1 MSQDP
6 VTIEFPC
13 DYPIKVLG
21 RAREDFQSVVLKVFE
36 LHAPGFDTEAI
47 QVKASSGGRFTSIT
61 VTIVATGPEQ
71 LSALHGA
78 LMATGLVSMVL

>member
-1 MSQDP
+1 MSQEP

-21 RAREDFQSVVLKVFE
+21 RAREDFQSVVLAVFE
-36 LHAPGFDTEAI
+36 LHAPEFDAETI
-47 QVKASSGGRFTSIT
+47 QVKASSGGSFTSIT

>member
-1 MSQDP
+1 MLQDP

-13 DYPIKVLG
+13 AYPIKVLG
-21 RAREDFQSVVLKVFE
+21 RAREDFQSVVLEVFD

-61 VTIVATGPEQ
+61 VTIVATGPDQ